1 MTPPAESREILE
13 VARRHGARRVRVF
26 GSYARGQQRPD
37 SDIDL
42 LVELEPGRDLFDL
55 VELKQ
60 ELEERLHR
68 RVDVLT
74 EQSLSPYIR
83 DEVLRE
89 ARPL

>member
-1 MTPPAESREILE
+1 MTPPAESKEILE
-13 VARRHGARRVRVF
+13 TARRHGARRVRVF

-60 ELEERLHR
+60 ELEEKLHR

-83 DEVLRE
+83 EEVLRE
-89 ARPL
+89 AQPL

>member
-1 MTPPAESREILE
+1 MTPSVENREILE
-13 VARRHGARRVRVF
+13 VARRHGACRVRVF
-26 GSYARGQQRPD
+26 GSYARGQQTPN

-60 ELEERLHR
+60 ELERRLRR

-83 DEVLRE
+83 EAVLRE